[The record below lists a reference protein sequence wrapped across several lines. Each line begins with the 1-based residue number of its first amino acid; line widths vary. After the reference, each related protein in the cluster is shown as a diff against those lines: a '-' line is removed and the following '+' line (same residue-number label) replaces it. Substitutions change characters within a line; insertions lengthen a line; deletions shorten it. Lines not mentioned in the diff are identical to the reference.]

1 MRLVKWGNIA
11 KRLHRGV
18 FFYSEAVDFRETNAR
33 DILFLWHQ
41 FHRQR
46 RIFRRGNYF
55 DTLEIDGYLE
65 PFGMQIEGVE
75 RTKPVEPLFRVSL
88 HSKRPIDNMSY
99 AEWWIHDHIDGPELS
114 REEIDHLEKADV
126 FRSRRCPWR
135 KMTKQHLACIIANMG
150 GELL

>member
-75 RTKPVEPLFRVSL
+75 RTKPVEPLFRVYHIENDDATLKYST
-88 HSKRPIDNMSY
+88 
-99 AEWWIHDHIDGPELS
+99 WWIHDHINCTGLS
-114 REEIDHLEKADV
+114 KEEMDHLEAADV
-126 FRSRRCPWR
+126 FRQLRCPWR
-135 KMTKQHLACIIANMG
+135 KMTKPHLACIIANMG